1 MIIAV
6 RYYSRGGN
14 TKKLADAI
22 AKAVGVEALTADTP
36 LKEDVDILF
45 LGSSVYAY
53 GVDDEIKKFI
63 AGIDVKIGKVVNFS
77 TAALVKS
84 TYKQVGKL
92 LAQKNTPRQ
101 KKNSTAEDPSVS
113 CTEAAPTKQTA
124 KLPLNLQGKLFHN
137 MMTHFVNVIKKQKY
151 LSFVKISA

>member
-1 MIIAV
+1 MKIAI

-14 TKKLADAI
+14 TTKLAKAI
-22 AKAVGVEALTADTP
+22 SEAVGVEALTTDVP

-53 GVDDEIKKFI
+53 GVDDNVKRFI
-63 AGIDVKIGKVVNFS
+63 DGIDVKVGKVVNFS

-92 LAQKNTPRQ
+92 LAAKNIPQAKEEYYCKGSFGQMHKGKPDARDL
-101 KKNSTAEDPSVS
+101 KNAQVF
-113 CTEAAPTKQTA
+113 AR
-124 KLPLNLQGKLFHN
+124 NI
-137 MMTHFVNVIKKQKY
+137 VNDN
-151 LSFVKISA
+151 